1 MGTGS
6 PEGQK
11 GKKAHKM
18 EAIIRISI
26 DNDLNETDKPYT
38 ATVSVE
44 TSGNWSLA
52 DEREYQLIGTS
63 NGDLL
68 NRVRDMLAGR
78 AGEALVRDVAEDL
91 LWMDDKAWKDGEPKK
106 PWNYDEPEPEEEWEP
121 EPEEEPEPEP
131 EEETDP
137 EPEEP
142 TTLKEKLA
150 AIKQAVTNVPAEGYA
165 ILKTVTMGD
174 VKTQEDMAI
183 IGEMRKALYIAEP
196 EELEE
201 NPNNKHD
208 FASNAIK
215 TEAPAEY
222 TNVPDE
228 IKTEYQTRLTAVA
241 WGLDALNHLKYMGLG
256 RRLFA
261 WPNKSN
267 K

>member
-1 MGTGS
+1 
-6 PEGQK
+6 
-11 GKKAHKM
+11 M
-18 EAIIRISI
+18 EAIIRINI
-26 DNDLNETDKPYT
+26 DNEQNESDKPYT

-52 DEREYQLIGTS
+52 DEREYQLTGTN

-68 NRVRDMLAGR
+68 NKVRGMLAGR

-91 LWMDDKAWKDGEPKK
+91 LWMDDKAWKDGEPPK
-106 PWNYDEPEPEEEWEP
+106 PWNYDVPEPEEEWEP
-121 EPEEEPEPEP
+121 EPEETDHEPEEP
-131 EEETDP
+131 EEEP
-137 EPEEP
+137 EPEP

-150 AIKQAVTNVPAEGYA
+150 AIKQAISTNVPAEGYA

-174 VKTQEDMAI
+174 IKTQEDMEI
-183 IGEMRKALYIAEP
+183 IAEMRKALYIAEP

-208 FASNAIK
+208 FTSNAIK
-215 TEAPAEY
+215 AEAPKKY
-222 TNVPDE
+222 TNVPDA

-241 WGLDALNHLKYMGLG
+241 WGLDALNHMKYMRLG

-261 WPNKSN
+261 WPNKS
-267 K
+267 